1 MLALS
6 ASEQRFAALEFG
18 WTATRAQGWACD
30 QATVRFDIIEICRVL
45 RSNQDAP
52 DEVPWGS
59 WRDYCRD
66 QVARASPEARIVK
79 GFLVAF
85 SGALLL
91 VSGWMLQRAD
101 ADARKYYPLQ
111 FADELSSR
119 YYMMYVLFNRS
130 IPLEI
135 RRRFA
140 VSSALSMLAFA
151 GFAAVAYLADNPVI
165 AVLLLLICGFGV
177 ANVVWQWRSARR

>member
-1 MLALS
+1 
-6 ASEQRFAALEFG
+6 
-18 WTATRAQGWACD
+18 
-30 QATVRFDIIEICRVL
+30 VRFDIIEICHVL

-52 DEVPWGS
+52 DEVPWSS

-66 QVARASPEARIVK
+66 QVARASPEVRSVK
-79 GFLVAF
+79 SFLAVF

-91 VSGWMLQRAD
+91 VSVWMLQRVD
-101 ADARKYYPLQ
+101 ADARKYFPLQ
-111 FADELSSR
+111 FSDELSSR
-119 YYMMYVLFNRS
+119 YYIIYLLFNRT

-140 VSSALSMLAFA
+140 VSSALSLVAFA
-151 GFAAVAYLADNPVI
+151 GFAAVAYLSNNPVI

>member
-1 MLALS
+1 M
-6 ASEQRFAALEFG
+6 
-18 WTATRAQGWACD
+18 
-30 QATVRFDIIEICRVL
+30 
-45 RSNQDAP
+45 
-52 DEVPWGS
+52 
-59 WRDYCRD
+59 
-66 QVARASPEARIVK
+66 K